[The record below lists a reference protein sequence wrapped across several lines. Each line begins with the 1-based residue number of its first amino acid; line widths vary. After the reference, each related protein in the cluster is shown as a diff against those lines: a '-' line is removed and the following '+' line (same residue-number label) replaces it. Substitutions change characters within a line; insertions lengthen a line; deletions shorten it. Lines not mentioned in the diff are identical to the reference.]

1 MIGFVKGTLAEKG
14 AGYVII
20 EAGGIG
26 YEIFVPANSGAYL
39 SSEGDEV
46 KVYTMMSVRE
56 DDVSLYGFSRRGE
69 LDAFKK
75 LISVNGVGAKAG
87 ISILSAFTLEQLQ
100 EAIAFEDAKALTKAN
115 GVGKKIAERIVLE
128 LKDKFAAPGVDPGA
142 EGVFPLEDGQPTA
155 GGGRAE
161 AVAALISLG
170 YTRGEA
176 TSALAHVKDNDLSAE
191 DYIKAALKNLI

>member
-26 YEIFVPANSGAYL
+26 YEIFVPANSAAYL

-69 LDAFKK
+69 
-75 LISVNGVGAKAG
+75 
-87 ISILSAFTLEQLQ
+87 LEQLQ

-128 LKDKFAAPGVDPGA
+128 LKDKFAASVESGMESAVIS
-142 EGVFPLEDGQPTA
+142 DGEQPAA

-176 TSALAHVKDNDLSAE
+176 TSALAHIKDNDLSAE